1 MDILGIYYGLQGEFG
16 TAIVNEA
23 WVFEPLKFGCMFER
37 SKGFSANSDDLAQT
51 APQDL
56 RFLKMQRKFSTCT
69 FNHLTSDKN
78 IST

>member
-1 MDILGIYYGLQGEFG
+1 M
-16 TAIVNEA
+16 
-23 WVFEPLKFGCMFER
+23 FEPLKFGCMFER

-56 RFLKMQRKFSTCT
+56 CFLKMQMKFSTGT
-69 FNHLTSDKN
+69 FNHLTSEKN